1 MITSQV
7 VAAHRPPSP
16 PLPPPPIL
24 DFVQAVA
31 ARCCLS
37 FPLSCAAVLRIC
49 MAHQAASPPIPSRQA
64 SALASSA
71 HVPAAARMALAA
83 PLCTT
88 CHRHPH
94 PVWHRICRHRRVHAC
109 ARTRSVWLPKQQR
122 SPPATANRVACARQP
137 QLMSPPF
144 TAAPVCSAQNIFAP
158 ATRQRVCDCIINGR
172 WACMRGVG
180 GVRGGGGVE
189 GGQTSG
195 QGQGQGQGNAASEAQ
210 ALCCAAAATRRA

>member
-7 VAAHRPPSP
+7 VAAHRPPPPP

-109 ARTRSVWLPKQQR
+109 ARTRSGLPPKRQW
-122 SPPATANRVACARQP
+122 SPATATHIVFGIVYLYIKASIRHVV
-137 QLMSPPF
+137 LH
-144 TAAPVCSAQNIFAP
+144 CSTSNIQ
-158 ATRQRVCDCIINGR
+158 TRIIR
-172 WACMRGVG
+172 FLLRRGAHV
-180 GVRGGGGVE
+180 
-189 GGQTSG
+189 
-195 QGQGQGQGNAASEAQ
+195 
-210 ALCCAAAATRRA
+210 AAAHACTNSKRQSIISHTKIAKA

>member
-7 VAAHRPPSP
+7 VAAHRPPSPP

-83 PLCTT
+83 PCVPLATATHILFGIASAVTGVCM
-88 CHRHPH
+88 
-94 PVWHRICRHRRVHAC
+94 RVHALAAVC
-109 ARTRSVWLPKQQR
+109 RLNGSGHLQ
-122 SPPATANRVACARQP
+122 PPPTSCLA
-137 QLMSPPF
+137 SF
-144 TAAPVCSAQNIFAP
+144 I
-158 ATRQRVCDCIINGR
+158 CI
-172 WACMRGVG
+172 
-180 GVRGGGGVE
+180 
-189 GGQTSG
+189 
-195 QGQGQGQGNAASEAQ
+195 
-210 ALCCAAAATRRA
+210 